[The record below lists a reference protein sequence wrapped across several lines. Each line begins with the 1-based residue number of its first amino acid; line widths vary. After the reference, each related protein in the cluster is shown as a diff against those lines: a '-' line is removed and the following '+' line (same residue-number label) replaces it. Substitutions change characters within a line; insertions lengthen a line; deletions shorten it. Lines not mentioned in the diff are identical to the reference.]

1 MIKKLAVIGLQKL
14 DLLSAISMRL
24 VQLTGKHR
32 ERIHPKHLIK
42 SKIWYS
48 SYLKKDDR
56 VLDLGCGY
64 AGTLIKVARQ
74 VKEAI
79 GCDIDQNSLKA
90 SIEIANS
97 KKISNL
103 KFMTADANKKLPFKN
118 GYFDKVICSDVLEHL
133 NHRNFALLEIK
144 RVLKKNGLLFLV
156 TDNPNTS
163 WKKLLKKN
171 GLFFYADH
179 DHKYEYP
186 IDEIISK
193 LEAMNFE
200 IKSISSV
207 TYDTP
212 LKGFIDL
219 TGGISLTVYKY
230 LSKWKQKMLKKYP
243 QDTAGYKIVAQISK

>member
-1 MIKKLAVIGLQKL
+1 MRIFIEFLKKSEN
-14 DLLSAISMRL
+14 LSALSIRL
-24 VQLTGKHR
+24 VYLTRKAKVP
-32 ERIHPKHLIK
+32 IHPKHLIK
-42 SKIWYS
+42 KKEPWFKN
-48 SYLKKDDR
+48 YLSRNDSL
-56 VLDLGCGY
+56 LDLGCGT
-64 AGTLIKVARQ
+64 GTDMIKAAKIVRT
-74 VKEAI
+74 AI
-79 GCDIDQNSLKA
+79 GIDIDKRSL
-90 SIEIANS
+90 EIAQKLA
-97 KKISNL
+97 KKAKQNNV
-103 KFMTADANKKLPFKN
+103 KFLHVDLNKKLPFKDN
-118 GYFDKVICSDVLEHL
+118 SFHKIICSDVLEHL
-133 NHRNFALLEIK
+133 KRRDIALKEIVRLLK
-144 RVLKKNGLLFLV
+144 SNGVLLLV
-156 TDNPNTS
+156 TDNPDTS

-193 LEAMNFE
+193 LEAINFE